1 MSLAGDNASFVVACG
16 IAAVLFSSLGWHL
29 SEQHSK
35 YILFELYH
43 DLSERCCLS
52 RASTSYRISTTT
64 TTPSP
69 EALQYDFWWWFKFA
83 MPLGGV
89 LSGLCFSCIGYV
101 FFRVVAGP
109 NYDGTSSPAESR
121 KAIVR
126 TAAASMQ
133 QLQGRDHRD
142 FRSTARAR
150 SRAAGP
156 LILAAGP
163 HKGDCRYDTCQASD
177 HPDSRRS

>member
-1 MSLAGDNASFVVACG
+1 MFLSLWL
-16 IAAVLFSSLGWHL
+16 AVLLLCCFSSLGWHL

-35 YILFELYH
+35 HMLLELYH
-43 DLSERCCLS
+43 NCRL
-52 RASTSYRISTTT
+52 STTT
-64 TTPSP
+64 TTHSP

-83 MPLGGV
+83 MPIGGV
-89 LSGLCFSCIGYV
+89 LFGICFSCIGYV

-109 NYDGTSSPAESR
+109 NYDGTSSPAESE

-133 QLQGRDHRD
+133 QLQGRDHLD
-142 FRSTARAR
+142 FRSSARAR
-150 SRAAGP
+150 ARACGT

-163 HKGDCRYDTCQASD
+163 HKGDYRYDKCQASD
-177 HPDSRRS
+177 HPGSRQS

>member
-1 MSLAGDNASFVVACG
+1 MSLASDNVSFVVACG
-16 IAAVLFSSLGWHL
+16 IAAVLFSSFGWHL
-29 SEQHSK
+29 SEQHSMHM
-35 YILFELYH
+35 LLELYH
-43 DLSERCCLS
+43 NCRL
-52 RASTSYRISTTT
+52 STTT

-69 EALQYDFWWWFKFA
+69 EALQYDFWWWLKFA
-83 MPLGGV
+83 MPIGRV
-89 LSGLCFSCIGYV
+89 LSGICLSCIGYV

-109 NYDGTSSPAESR
+109 NYDGTSSPAESK

-150 SRAAGP
+150 ARAAGP

-163 HKGDCRYDTCQASD
+163 HKGDCRYDTRQASD
-177 HPDSRRS
+177 NPNSRRS